1 MNPHYDMADHSAA
14 GQVLGYRDLFEA
26 SPDGI
31 VVVDGEGRI
40 RDANRALVE
49 LFGYERGELLGQ
61 EVEMLVPGRV
71 RDVHEA
77 ERAGFTA
84 DPHARPMGV
93 GMELRGRRKDGT
105 EFPVEIS
112 LSPLEAE
119 GELFVIATVR
129 DMTERKRLQEFGAGA
144 LRAAEDERRR
154 ISRELH
160 DDAAQRLS
168 NLLVRLRLARR
179 EEDPERRDELLEE
192 LRRELLE
199 SAELVRGIARGLRP
213 PALEDVGLAVALR
226 SHVREQLALTDLE
239 VDLDVEPVTDRL
251 DPETRLV
258 VYRVV
263 QEALTNVLRHA
274 DADRVRVEL
283 RSGNGRVVA
292 EVEDDGRGF
301 APERVA
307 RDGGAGLGLLGM
319 EERAA
324 LVGAEL
330 TIDSAPSEGTR
341 VRISV
346 PTGPEEEADG

>member
-1 MNPHYDMADHSAA
+1 MTDHPVA

-40 RDANRALVE
+40 RDANPALVE
-49 LFGYERGELLGQ
+49 LFGYERGELLDS
-61 EVEMLVPGRV
+61 EVEMLVP
-71 RDVHEA
+71 
-77 ERAGFTA
+77 ERARGAHRGERDGFVA
-84 DPHARPMGV
+84 DPHARPMGI
-93 GMELRGRRKDGT
+93 GMELRGRRKDGS

-112 LSPLEAE
+112 LSPLHT
-119 GELFVIATVR
+119 GDELFVIATVR
-129 DMTERKRLQEFGAGA
+129 NVTERNRLREFGTGA

-160 DDAAQRLS
+160 DDAAQRLA

-179 EEDPERRDELLEE
+179 EEDPERRDELMEE
-192 LRRELLE
+192 LRRELVE

-226 SHVREQLALTDLE
+226 SLVREQLALADLE
-239 VDLDVEPVTDRL
+239 VGLEIEPAADAL
-251 DPETRLV
+251 EPDTRLV

-274 DADRVRVEL
+274 DADRVRVGL
-283 RSGNGRVVA
+283 RSGNGRLVA

-301 APERVA
+301 APARVS

-324 LVGAEL
+324 LIGAEL
-330 TIDSAPSEGTR
+330 TIESVPSEGTL

-346 PTGPEEEADG
+346 PIASEEAGDG